1 MSRIQ
6 ATLLRRA
13 TTKEHLEVEYDDFCS
28 KGERYAL
35 VRRLLLAEL
44 LLKMIHPIFSEE
56 KSEHVF
62 FRGGSSVNSFS
73 KQASSN
79 SLICRI
85 KIKLGS
91 YRT

>member
-1 MSRIQ
+1 MLSCLLETCLRSDVSRIQ

-62 FRGGSSVNSFS
+62 FTT
-73 KQASSN
+73 
-79 SLICRI
+79 
-85 KIKLGS
+85 
-91 YRT
+91 RTIESTFQ

>member
-56 KSEHVF
+56 KSDRSDSLPGESPAF
-62 FRGGSSVNSFS
+62 EPYSWELLYPSLLL
-73 KQASSN
+73 ASW
-79 SLICRI
+79 R
-85 KIKLGS
+85 
-91 YRT
+91 

>member
-1 MSRIQ
+1 M
-6 ATLLRRA
+6 
-13 TTKEHLEVEYDDFCS
+13 EYDDFCS

-62 FRGGSSVNSFS
+62 FTT
-73 KQASSN
+73 
-79 SLICRI
+79 
-85 KIKLGS
+85 
-91 YRT
+91 RTIESTFQ

>member
-1 MSRIQ
+1 
-6 ATLLRRA
+6 LLRRE

-35 VRRLLLAEL
+35 MRQLLLAEL

-62 FRGGSSVNSFS
+62 FTTWTIESTF
-73 KQASSN
+73 Q
-79 SLICRI
+79 
-85 KIKLGS
+85 
-91 YRT
+91 